1 MTAAALAMALP
12 APAFAAAA
20 SDALA
25 PEVTSLAPNRFL
37 WNDSGSSEPV
47 SIVVSIPDQKAYVYR
62 GTMLIGASTVST
74 GKDGTETPVGVFPI
88 PTVRV
93 TPPTIGHLWTI
104 EIIACPCVDC
114 RHGQRK

>member
-1 MTAAALAMALP
+1 MAQRSTRWFSAMTAAALVMALP

-47 SIVVSIPDQKAYVYR
+47 SIVVSIPIKR
-62 GTMLIGASTVST
+62 PMS
-74 GKDGTETPVGVFPI
+74 
-88 PTVRV
+88 
-93 TPPTIGHLWTI
+93 
-104 EIIACPCVDC
+104 IAARC
-114 RHGQRK
+114 